1 MQGSYKDKRKGRSAG
16 EMLTGIRKTLK
27 VKKIRKEN
35 RDIISMDMDIEGE
48 DWKIIS
54 VYNRMGKKEYLK
66 SLEGE
71 TEKGGWKKL
80 IIGGDFNARTEE
92 QGSIAWNENE
102 EEESRSSKDK
112 IINRQGKDLLAHI
125 EQQGFGIMNG
135 NIREDE
141 GKMTFIR
148 KKGSSVIDYAICN
161 AEAQEEINKME
172 IGDTAESDHKPI
184 EVTLV
189 KMIDRKKRKEKKEGK
204 QKTGQK
210 KDAKNTDEN

>member
-1 MQGSYKDKRKGRSAG
+1 MGRIEKLKKTKKWLPKEFIWEMQGSYKDKRKGRSAG
-16 EMLTGIRKTLK
+16 ETLTGIRKTLK
-27 VKKIRKEN
+27 VRKEKGDKEKKIRKEN
-35 RDIISMDMDIEGE
+35 RDIISIDMDIEGE

-54 VYNRMGKKEYLK
+54 VYNRMDKKEYLK

-102 EEESRSSKDK
+102 EEEESRNSKDK

-125 EQQGFGIMNG
+125 EQQGLGIMNG
-135 NIREDE
+135 NIRGDE
-141 GKMTFIR
+141 EGEITFIG

-161 AEAQEEINKME
+161 AEA
-172 IGDTAESDHKPI
+172 
-184 EVTLV
+184 
-189 KMIDRKKRKEKKEGK
+189 
-204 QKTGQK
+204 
-210 KDAKNTDEN
+210 